1 MVPYIVDQKI
11 ILDSIAA
18 STEVLIRFSFD
29 ATRATA
35 PTRAAAEATP
45 EKMALVAGEIAFA
58 LTVVAA

>member
-29 ATRATA
+29 ATHCDQGCNGIFWNRALSSEPKRDTSNVGI
-35 PTRAAAEATP
+35 RD
-45 EKMALVAGEIAFA
+45 MN
-58 LTVVAA
+58 